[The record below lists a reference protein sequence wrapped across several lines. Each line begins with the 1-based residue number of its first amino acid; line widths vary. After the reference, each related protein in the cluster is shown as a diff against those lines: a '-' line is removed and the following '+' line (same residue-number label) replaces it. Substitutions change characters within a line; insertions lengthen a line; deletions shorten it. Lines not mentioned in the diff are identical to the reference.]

1 MFNFEAKKNEL
12 MINKLLTVAI
22 RNFKKN
28 TLFSFINILGLAIG
42 LAASIIIYLWVYDE
56 LSYDKFHEK
65 AERIYRVE
73 RNFHMEDEQMLV
85 PITSPPTAPQ
95 IEADFPSVES
105 FTRLA
110 YEDVIIEDDSKNQ
123 YKERIFYADSS
134 FYEIFTF
141 PVIKGNPE
149 TCLVDPFSITMS
161 ESVAKKYFGPEPEL
175 GSVINIDYDG
185 DSRPFTLTAIFEDF
199 PHNSHIQADIIASF
213 SSLKSLRHEM
223 MMTSWMASFHYSYIV
238 LDQNTDP
245 RVLEE
250 NLQTMVDKYFGP
262 EMRNMMKVQEPRE
275 VMQLRLKPITDIHL
289 DSNRTWELESPGSKT
304 SVAIFSLVALL
315 LLIIAGVNF
324 MNLSTARSSRRA
336 LEVGIRKIS
345 GASKPKLIR
354 QFLGESLLFS
364 LFSLILAFIIIE
376 LTLPVFSNFT
386 GKDMSSS
393 LLLQGWNLPVILLV
407 WIITAVISG
416 IYPAFVLSSYKPVKV
431 LKGKAGPGGGE
442 TFRKILVIGQFVI
455 SVGLIICSLTAF
467 RHLQYIGNK
476 DLGYNRHGLLDIA
489 IEDRTVFQSWDA
501 FSADIEAIPEVEGI
515 TRSYIVPT
523 DRNYTDNPYLIR
535 GNTKP
540 FFPVIN
546 MIDENY
552 IPVLEISMLAGE
564 NFRPGMVE
572 DTSMYYIIN
581 DEARKM
587 FGFET
592 PLDALGKEI
601 GVLTGE
607 NNQSS
612 DWGQIVG
619 VTEDFHY
626 KALTEEI
633 KPMVMRSSL
642 SRHYH
647 ITIRVD
653 ESFKEKAY
661 EKIEEVWKEYFPDKI
676 FSASYIAQRFDHQHL
691 TERRLQVVLLIFTVL
706 SIFVACLG
714 LFGLS
719 VFSVEQRTKEIGI
732 RKSMGAG
739 MKQIIGLISW
749 DYLKLVII
757 SIIIASPISYFIMRE
772 WLNNFPYRRG
782 LEIWIFIAAAAI
794 VIFAAFL
801 TVFVQTYRASRLNPA
816 ETLKYE

>member
-1 MFNFEAKKNEL
+1 

-22 RNFKKN
+22 RNLKKN

-65 AERIYRVE
+65 GDRIYRVE
-73 RNFHMEDEQMLV
+73 RNFLMEDEHMLV

-95 IEADFPSVES
+95 IAADYPSVVS

-110 YEDVIIEDDSKNQ
+110 YEDVLIEEDSKNQ
-123 YKERIFYADSS
+123 YKEGIFYADSS
-134 FYEIFTF
+134 FFSMFSF
-141 PVIKGNPE
+141 PVLKGNAE
-149 TCLVDPFSITMS
+149 TCLSDPFNITMS
-161 ESVAKKYFGPEPEL
+161 ESAAMKYFGPEPEL
-175 GSVINIDYDG
+175 GSVISLNYGG
-185 DSRPFTLTAIFEDF
+185 DLRPFTLTAIFEDF

-213 SSLKSLRHEM
+213 TSLKSLRHEM
-223 MMTSWMASFHYSYIV
+223 MMTSWMASFHYSYI
-238 LDQNTDP
+238 LIDQNTDP
-245 RVLEE
+245 EVLEE
-250 NLQTMVDKYFGP
+250 NLQKMVDQYFGP
-262 EMRNMMKVQEPRE
+262 EMRDMMKIQEPRE
-275 VMQLRLKPITDIHL
+275 VMQLSLKPITEIHL
-289 DSNRTWELESPGSKT
+289 DSNRTWELEPPGSKT

-315 LLIIAGVNF
+315 LLVIAGVNF

-364 LFSLILAFIIIE
+364 LVSLILAFIIIE
-376 LTLPVFSNFT
+376 LTLPAFSNFT
-386 GKDMSSS
+386 GKDISSS

-416 IYPAFVLSSYKPVKV
+416 IYPAFVLSSYRPVKV
-431 LKGKAGPGGGE
+431 LKGKVGPGGGE

-467 RHLQYIGNK
+467 RHLQYLSNK

-501 FSADIEAIPEVEGI
+501 FSSDIEAIPEVEGI

-523 DRNYTDNPYLIR
+523 DKNYTDNPHLVR
-535 GNTKP
+535 GNSKP

-552 IPVLEISMLAGE
+552 IPVLEISMIAGE

-587 FGFET
+587 FGFKT

-607 NNQSS
+607 NNQGR

-619 VTEDFHY
+619 VTQNFHY

-642 SRHYH
+642 SRHHH

-653 ESFKEKAY
+653 ESFKENAY
-661 EKIEEVWKEYFPDKI
+661 EKIEEAWKEYFPDKI
-676 FSASYIAQRFDHQHL
+676 FSASYISQRFDHQHM
-691 TERRLQVVLLIFTVL
+691 TERRLQVILLIFTVL

-749 DYLKLVII
+749 DYIKLVII
-757 SIIIASPISYFIMRE
+757 SIIIAVPISYFIMRE

-782 LEIWIFIAAAAI
+782 LEIWIFIAAAVIA
-794 VIFAAFL
+794 IFAAFL
-801 TVFVQTYRASRLNPA
+801 TVFIQTYRASRLNPA
-816 ETLKYE
+816 DTLKYE